1 MPLHFVAGKPPA
13 QGAPLLVLLHGY
25 GSDEDDLMGLAQ
37 VLDPRF
43 HVVSVR
49 APVPLPE
56 GGFAWFPLAMTDR
69 GLAVSFEEAGAARDQ
84 VCELLDALQQR
95 YDASGRT
102 LLLGFSQGAG
112 MALYSGF
119 RMPETIGGIAF
130 LSGLFLPEMVPG
142 GGAGDSLNGIPVFM
156 SHGQF
161 DPLIPISRGRESRDM
176 LTCLRMRIVYNEYS
190 MGHEISAECLGDL
203 QEWLRK
209 RADELCGAG
218 R

>member
-1 MPLHFVAGKPPA
+1 
-13 QGAPLLVLLHGY
+13 
-25 GSDEDDLMGLAQ
+25 MGLAQ

-43 HVVSVR
+43 QVVSVR
-49 APVPLPE
+49 APIALPE

-69 GLAVSFEEAGAARDQ
+69 GLAVSFEEAEAARDQ

-112 MALYSGF
+112 MALCSGL
-119 RMPETIGGIAF
+119 RVPGTIGGIAF
-130 LSGLFLPEMVPG
+130 LSGLFLPEMVPDG
-142 GGAGDSLNGIPVFM
+142 EADSLNGIPVFM

-176 LTCLRMRIVYNEYS
+176 LTCLGMRIVYNEYS
-190 MGHEISAECLGDL
+190 MGHEINAECLGDL
-203 QEWLRK
+203 REWLRK

-218 R
+218 

>member
-1 MPLHFVAGKPPA
+1 MPLHFVEGKPLA

-25 GSDEDDLMGLAQ
+25 GSDEEDLIGLAQ

-49 APVPLPE
+49 APIPLPE

-69 GLAVSFEEAGAARDQ
+69 GLAVSFEEAEAARDQ
-84 VCELLDALQQR
+84 VCELLVSLQQR
-95 YDASGRT
+95 YGVSGRT

-112 MALYSGF
+112 MALYSGL
-119 RMPETIGGIAF
+119 RLPGTIGGTAF
-130 LSGLFLPEMVPG
+130 LSGLFLPEMVPDG
-142 GGAGDSLNGIPVFM
+142 EAGDSLNDIPVFM

-161 DPLIPISRGRESRDM
+161 DPLIPIARGRESRDM
-176 LTCLRMRIVYNEYS
+176 LTCLGMRIVYNEYS
-190 MGHEISAECLGDL
+190 MGHEINAECLRDL
-203 QEWLRK
+203 QDWLRK
-209 RADELCGAG
+209 RADELCAAG